1 MFKALL
7 SASLLLLAGSVWA
20 QATPVGLWKTIDDET
35 KQEKSHV
42 RISES
47 NGVLTGKIE
56 KIVDPTK
63 LDSKCVKC
71 SDERKDQP
79 ILGMVIFKGPKQD
92 AKDKAIWE
100 GGEILDPN
108 KGKSYRMRLRVL
120 DDGKKLEMRG
130 YIAFLHRDQEWI
142 RAE

>member
-79 ILGMVIFKGPKQD
+79 IVGMVIFKGPKQD

-100 GGEILDPN
+100 GGEILDPS

-120 DDGKKLEMRG
+120 EDGKKLEMRG

>member
-100 GGEILDPN
+100 GGEILDPS

-120 DDGKKLEMRG
+120 EDGKKLEMRG

>member
-63 LDSKCVKC
+63 QDSKCVKC

-79 ILGMVIFKGPKQD
+79 ILGMVIFNGPKQD

>member
-79 ILGMVIFKGPKQD
+79 ILGMVIFNGPKQD

-100 GGEILDPN
+100 GGEILDPS

-120 DDGKKLEMRG
+120 EDGKKLEMRG

>member
-56 KIVDPTK
+56 KILDPTK

-79 ILGMVIFKGPKQD
+79 ILGMVIFNGPKQD

-100 GGEILDPN
+100 GGEILDPS

-120 DDGKKLEMRG
+120 EDGKKLEMRG

>member
-79 ILGMVIFKGPKQD
+79 ILGMVIFNGPKQD